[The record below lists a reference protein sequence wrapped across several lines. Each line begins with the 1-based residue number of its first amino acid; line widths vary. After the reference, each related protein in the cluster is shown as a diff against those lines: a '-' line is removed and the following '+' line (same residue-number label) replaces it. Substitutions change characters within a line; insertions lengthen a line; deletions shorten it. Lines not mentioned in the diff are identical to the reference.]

1 MASLHYALDLHLAFL
16 LFQEDSVVVPHL
28 GTFSVRRYGAEI
40 QLPAGLI
47 LPPARRVSFSPDAS
61 GNPSALLNHLAQIE
75 GLTTAE
81 ALERVAAQ
89 VSEWQRILE
98 RGDRLN
104 LQGVGSVRRA
114 DSSWVFKASLEA
126 NFLSASYGL
135 PMFRMDL
142 LAPAKAFT
150 PERVER
156 PAPRVRSWQA
166 AAVVAGALG
175 LAAIGGTKDDVRG
188 MVQSASV
195 RTELHGWWT
204 AQREHL
210 KAFGLASEAWM
221 EDVKG
226 FLIDLAPKHHEELV
240 PVNATPS
247 EAPAAT
253 SPAEVAAPDAP
264 EVAAPDAPEVA
275 SPSKPARE
283 EVRTELAAN
292 ADRDDAPDHTAGE
305 FALVVGAFEEAGNAE
320 RLAASLRQ
328 AGYPAKVLKSN
339 VGLKKVALRTF
350 ADANSARQAK
360 AELKSDFPAIW
371 IYHE

>member
-16 LFQEDSVVVPHL
+16 LFQEDSVVVPGL

-61 GNPSALLNHLAQIE
+61 GDPSVLVAHLAQVE
-75 GLTTAE
+75 GLTADA
-81 ALERVAAQ
+81 ALEQVAL
-89 VSEWQRILE
+89 VVREWQRVLE
-98 RGDRLN
+98 RGDRLT
-104 LQGVGSVRRA
+104 LSGVGSLRRA
-114 DSSWVFKASLEA
+114 ESSWVFKASLEA
-126 NFLSASYGL
+126 NFMADSFGL

-142 LAPAKAFT
+142 LASSEAFS

-175 LAAIGGTKDDVRG
+175 LAAIGGSKDDFRG

-195 RTELHGWWT
+195 RTELTSWWT
-204 AQREHL
+204 AQRANL
-210 KAFGLASEAWM
+210 KALGLASEAWLNAAAAYTSDLVD
-221 EDVKG
+221 DVAAVG
-226 FLIDLAPKHHEELV
+226 QSDSAP
-240 PVNATPS
+240 
-247 EAPAAT
+247 EAPAK
-253 SPAEVAAPDAP
+253 AAPSPVTRAASEAEPALAP
-264 EVAAPDAPEVA
+264 AKAAPAPKKPLKADKPVVA
-275 SPSKPARE
+275 VAEAS
-283 EVRTELAAN
+283 N
-292 ADRDDAPDHTAGE
+292 APY
-305 FALVVGAFEEAGNAE
+305 ALVVGAFEDAENASRLAE
-320 RLAASLRQ
+320 RLRE

>member
-16 LFQEDSVVVPHL
+16 LFQEDSVVVPGL

-61 GNPSALLNHLAQIE
+61 GDPSVLVAHLTQVE
-75 GLTTAE
+75 GLAADA
-81 ALERVAAQ
+81 ALEQVAL
-89 VSEWQRILE
+89 VVREWQRVLE
-98 RGDRLN
+98 RGDRLT
-104 LQGVGSVRRA
+104 LSGVGSLRRA
-114 DSSWVFKASLEA
+114 ESSWVFKASLEA
-126 NFLSASYGL
+126 NFMADSFGL

-142 LAPAKAFT
+142 LASSEAFS
-150 PERVER
+150 PERLAR

-175 LAAIGGTKDDVRG
+175 LAAIGGSKDDFRG

-195 RTELHGWWT
+195 RTELTSWWT
-204 AQREHL
+204 AQRANL
-210 KAFGLASEAWM
+210 KALGLASEAWLHSAAAYTSALVDDATAVGQTDAAPA
-221 EDVKG
+221 EAAPSPASRAAVEATPAPVPAKAT
-226 FLIDLAPKHHEELV
+226 LAPEKPLK
-240 PVNATPS
+240 AGKS
-247 EAPAAT
+247 AAT
-253 SPAEVAAPDAP
+253 VAEASDAP
-264 EVAAPDAPEVA
+264 Y
-275 SPSKPARE
+275 
-283 EVRTELAAN
+283 
-292 ADRDDAPDHTAGE
+292 
-305 FALVVGAFEEAGNAE
+305 ALVVGAFEDAENASRLAE
-320 RLAASLRQ
+320 RLRE

>member
-61 GNPSALLNHLAQIE
+61 GDPRVLLKHLAQIE
-75 GLTTAE
+75 GLSAAD
-81 ALERVAAQ
+81 ALEVIAAQ

-114 DSSWVFKASLEA
+114 DSSWIFKASLEA
-126 NFLSASYGL
+126 NFLSDSFGL

-195 RTELHGWWT
+195 RTELHGWWN

-210 KAFGLASEAWM
+210 KSLGLASEEWWNDAK
-221 EDVKG
+221 DY
-226 FLIDLAPKHHEELV
+226 LRDLTAAPA
-240 PVNATPS
+240 PTSS
-247 EAPAAT
+247 EIAPAPAAPAA
-253 SPAEVAAPDAP
+253 PAE
-264 EVAAPDAPEVA
+264 
-275 SPSKPARE
+275 ARE
-283 EVRTELAAN
+283 ESIPSPAYASKSAPASEPQAPAAS
-292 ADRDDAPDHTAGE
+292 ADAEEGAY
-305 FALVVGAFEEAGNAE
+305 ALVVGAFEEGGNAE
-320 RLAASLRQ
+320 RLAANLRK
-328 AGYPAKVLKSN
+328 AGYPAQVLQSK

>member
-1 MASLHYALDLHLAFL
+1 MAPLYYALDLHLAFL

-61 GNPSALLNHLAQIE
+61 GNPSVLLNHLAQIE
-75 GLTTAE
+75 GLTTTE
-81 ALERVAAQ
+81 ALDRIAAQ

-126 NFLSASYGL
+126 NFMSESYGL
-135 PMFRMDL
+135 PMFRMEL
-142 LAPAKAFT
+142 LAPSQAFT
-150 PERVER
+150 PERIER

-195 RTELHGWWT
+195 RTELSGWWST
-204 AQREHL
+204 QREHL
-210 KAFGLASEAWM
+210 KAFGLASEAWI
-221 EDVKG
+221 EDAKG
-226 FLIDLAPKHHEELV
+226 FLIDLTPKRDEELV
-240 PVNATPS
+240 PVNATPA
-247 EAPAAT
+247 EAPT
-253 SPAEVAAPDAP
+253 VSSPAEVAAPDAT
-264 EVAAPDAPEVA
+264 EVA

-283 EVRTELAAN
+283 AVRTEPAAN

>member
-61 GNPSALLNHLAQIE
+61 GDPQVVLNHLAKIE
-75 GLTTAE
+75 GLSAAE
-81 ALERVAAQ
+81 ALAGIAAQ

-104 LQGVGSVRRA
+104 IQGVGSVRRA
-114 DSSWVFKASLEA
+114 DSSWIFKASLEA
-126 NFLSASYGL
+126 NFLSDSFGL

-195 RTELHGWWT
+195 RTELHGWWN

-210 KAFGLASEAWM
+210 KSIGLASEAWWN
-221 EDVKG
+221 DAQDY
-226 FLIDLAPKHHEELV
+226 LRDLMAAPAPALSENV
-240 PVNATPS
+240 SSAIAPAAPS
-247 EAPAAT
+247 EALEESSP
-253 SPAEVAAPDAP
+253 SPASSTQTAPSSDPKAP
-264 EVAAPDAPEVA
+264 VA
-275 SPSKPARE
+275 SEDAE
-283 EVRTELAAN
+283 EGAY
-292 ADRDDAPDHTAGE
+292 
-305 FALVVGAFEEAGNAE
+305 ALVVGAFEERGNAE
-320 RLAASLRQ
+320 RLVANLRQ
-328 AGYPAKVLKSN
+328 AGYPAQVLQSK